1 MPKSKEFNY
10 DVLCKAQIIMAAKFE
25 KSFGKYQV
33 LHTST

>member
-1 MPKSKEFNY
+1 MNRFFE
-10 DVLCKAQIIMAAKFE
+10 AQKMMVAKFE